1 MYVRDQVGV
10 HHVLQADGTGSP
22 GSRCWCRMLLEQRIK
37 NTKNTVFF
45 TSVIVPVSVRV
56 PVLVLELTVVLGHK
70 SDLDMF
76 RCDENSSL

>member
-1 MYVRDQVGV
+1 
-10 HHVLQADGTGSP
+10 
-22 GSRCWCRMLLEQRIK
+22 MLLQQRIN
-37 NTKNTVFF
+37 NTFRTLF

-76 RCDENSSL
+76 RCNENSSLKNMY